1 MNEYL
6 ALRAYQTATNTT
18 ISCYPLHTQSCYLH
32 RTRYQQTCRLY
43 KANSRAGK
51 PRKLSSKQVKYL
63 PQNDQYLLSRSS
75 ARHPTR
81 RVTLPLP
88 QGASISPNSYRLSP
102 PLSNYPVESKSSQQ
116 WQAKI
121 QRMQDRE
128 EAERKQKGRRNREGG
143 MGMMGRREELS
154 ERIVGERG
162 RVWRRNDAD
171 DEVLR
176 VVARPE

>member
-1 MNEYL
+1 
-6 ALRAYQTATNTT
+6 
-18 ISCYPLHTQSCYLH
+18 
-32 RTRYQQTCRLY
+32 
-43 KANSRAGK
+43 
-51 PRKLSSKQVKYL
+51 
-63 PQNDQYLLSRSS
+63 
-75 ARHPTR
+75 
-81 RVTLPLP
+81 
-88 QGASISPNSYRLSP
+88 
-102 PLSNYPVESKSSQQ
+102 
-116 WQAKI
+116 
-121 QRMQDRE
+121 MQDRE